1 MDDDSE
7 DIYQT
12 SLIDRYA
19 ARPDQLNHVCLAEFA
34 AMYTTRSGQ
43 ELPEDEL
50 NDVLPTA
57 EDGVDVKVS
66 ISRMI

>member
-1 MDDDSE
+1 
-7 DIYQT
+7 
-12 SLIDRYA
+12 
-19 ARPDQLNHVCLAEFA
+19 
-34 AMYTTRSGQ
+34 MYTTRSGQ